1 MGRTRRQ
8 QRKGSTETYIDRLPT
23 ELLLDIFIQFWA
35 LDYGSHYVFLQV
47 CRGWRAVAQSTN
59 IFLTKVMCGKV
70 PDPDR
75 MPSYIQCY
83 TPKALS
89 NHFARIDGMKFELLL
104 YGYFVD
110 ESEDWTSV
118 LGLYLHNCYKISSD
132 LGNFIEYIIYYDA
145 GPGTNADIL
154 LDKLLEG
161 MIPYFEPSS
170 TKEMSIHTLL
180 YNNSFSTKLYML
192 TSMWNGLH
200 VLSLRNTRLSW
211 DQRTR
216 DLFSSLQNLRELSL
230 INIGSGTWSW
240 SRYLSARSPGT
251 SEPTMN
257 IGSKFLIKLI
267 MYEVSLDCFHDSNY
281 HNLVEFSYSPTRQF
295 TPYVGKVLNLPRL
308 RRLCVIHDWE
318 MVNYIR
324 APNIE
329 AVELTQGYFRQEN
342 WDIRRFSIKDLPFQA
357 LRLHLSR
364 DADQETFIHI
374 LSKLS
379 IPTLIY
385 LRLEQDRELSISVM
399 QKMLDYVKNSLDVW
413 WNGAVVSGEPEQL
426 ATWVETGHL
435 VVKD

>member
-8 QRKGSTETYIDRLPT
+8 KRKGSRGTYIDRLPT

-35 LDYGSHYVFLQV
+35 LDYGTHDVFLQV
-47 CRGWRAVAQSTN
+47 CRGWRAVAQSTK
-59 IFLTKVMCGKV
+59 IFLTKVMCGRV

-104 YGYFVD
+104 YGYFAD

-118 LGLYLHNCYKISSD
+118 LGLYLHNCYKISSN
-132 LGNFIEYIIYYDA
+132 LGNFTEYVIQYDT
-145 GPGTNADIL
+145 GVRTNADIL
-154 LDKLLEG
+154 LDELLEG
-161 MIPYFEPSS
+161 MIPHLEPSS
-170 TKEMSIHTLL
+170 IKEMSIHTLL
-180 YNNSFSTKLYML
+180 YNNRFLTKLYML

-200 VLSLRNTRLSW
+200 VLSLQNTRLSW

-230 INIGSGTWSW
+230 VKIGDGTWSW
-240 SRYLSARSPGT
+240 FRSLSAGPPGT

-267 MYEVSLDCFHDSNY
+267 MHEVSLDCFHDSNY

-295 TPYVGKVLNLPRL
+295 TPYVGKVLTLPRL
-308 RRLCVIHDWE
+308 RRICVIHDWE
-318 MVNYIR
+318 IMAYIR

-329 AVELTQGYFRQEN
+329 AVELTQGYFRRDS
-342 WDIRRFSIKDLPFQA
+342 WDIQGFSIKDLPFQA

-385 LRLEQDRELSISVM
+385 LRLEQGRELSVSVM
-399 QKMLDYVKNSLDVW
+399 QKMFYYVKNGLDVW
-413 WNGAVVSGEPEQL
+413 WNGAVVSGDLEQL

-435 VVKD
+435 VVEN